1 MMKMFPLIVLLLHSS
16 AVYSD
21 SHSLRYYHTVVSAPG
36 PGIPEYSYV
45 GYVDDQEITNYN
57 SVSRRMLPRA
67 EWIKKEEPEY
77 WERETQIGKGAEA
90 VFRHNVRT
98 LMERFNQT
106 GGFHSVQWMIGCELD
121 DDGSIRGYDQHRYD
135 GGEFIA
141 LDTQTWTYTA
151 TMSQALITTQRWNS
165 PEERAGETVRNYL
178 ENICMEGLK
187 KYVENGREELE
198 RRVRPTVKVSGQ
210 HKDGTLMLHC
220 QVYGF
225 HPRRVDVKWMK
236 NGVDDIP
243 TYETT
248 HVLPNPDGT
257 YQIRVSADVMPGEDD
272 SYSCYVDH
280 SSLGAPLNI
289 VWEPPSSWVTPVA
302 VAVVVVA
309 LLVAAVVGFLLYS
322 RNKAGYRTASKPD
335 KFSSGIQQFSPI
347 NLSLFP
353 CVI

>member
-1 MMKMFPLIVLLLHSS
+1 MRKMFPLIVLLLHLS

-21 SHSLRYYHTVVSAPG
+21 SHSLRYYMTGVSAPG
-36 PGIPEYSYV
+36 SGIPEFSIV

-67 EWIKKEEPEY
+67 EWMKKEGPEY
-77 WERETQIGKGAEA
+77 WEAETQRSKGSEA
-90 VFRHNVRT
+90 ASRHNVRT
-98 LMERFNQT
+98 AMERFNHT
-106 GGFHSVQWMIGCELD
+106 GGFHTIQRMIGCELD
-121 DDGSIRGYDQHRYD
+121 DDGSIRGYEQYRYD
-135 GGEFIA
+135 GGEFMA

-165 PEERAGETVRNYL
+165 PEVREGERVRNYL
-178 ENICMEGLK
+178 ENECIYWLK
-187 KYVENGREELE
+187 KHLENGREELE
-198 RRVRPTVKVSGQ
+198 RRVQPTVKVSVQ

-220 QVYGF
+220 HVFGF
-225 HPRRVDVKWMK
+225 HSRHVVLKWMK
-236 NGVDDIP
+236 NGVDYVP

-289 VWEPPSSWVTPVA
+289 VWGPPSPWVTPV
-302 VAVVVVA
+302 VAVVVVVA
-309 LLVAAVVGFLLYS
+309 LVAALFGIFLY
-322 RNKAGYRTASKPD
+322 NKTSSDPNNTARA
-335 KFSSGIQQFSPI
+335 
-347 NLSLFP
+347 
-353 CVI
+353 

>member
-1 MMKMFPLIVLLLHSS
+1 MRKMFPLIVLLLHLS

-21 SHSLRYYHTVVSAPG
+21 SHSLRYYMTGVSAPG
-36 PGIPEYSYV
+36 SGIPEYSIV
-45 GYVDDQEITNYN
+45 GYVDDQEIVNYN

-67 EWIKKEEPEY
+67 EWMKKEGPEY
-77 WERETQIGKGAEA
+77 WEAQTQRSKGNEA
-90 VFRHNVRT
+90 VFRHNVRIA
-98 LMERFNQT
+98 LERFNVT
-106 GGFHSVQWMIGCELD
+106 GGFHTYQLMYGCELD
-121 DDGSIRGYDQHRYD
+121 DDGSIRGYEQLRYD

-151 TMSQALITTQRWNS
+151 TMSQALITTQRLNS
-165 PEERAGETVRNYL
+165 PKVQWGERKRKYL
-178 ENICMEGLK
+178 ENECIDWLK

-198 RRVRPTVKVSGQ
+198 RRVQPTVKVSGQ

-257 YQIRVSADVMPGEDD
+257 YQIRVSADVVPSEDN

-289 VWEPPSSWVTPVA
+289 VWEPPSSWVTPVV

-309 LLVAAVVGFLLYS
+309 LLVAAVVGFLLY
-322 RNKAGYRTASKPD
+322 RTSET
-335 KFSSGIQQFSPI
+335 SSDS
-347 NLSLFP
+347 NNTARA
-353 CVI
+353 

>member
-1 MMKMFPLIVLLLHSS
+1 MRKMFPLIVLLLHLS

-21 SHSLRYYHTVVSAPG
+21 SHSLRYYHTGVSAPG
-36 PGIPEYSYV
+36 SGIPEFSIV

-67 EWIKKEEPEY
+67 EWMKKVGPEY
-77 WERETQIGKGAEA
+77 WEDQTQIGKGNEA
-90 VFRHNVRT
+90 VYRHDMRI

-106 GGFHSVQWMIGCELD
+106 RGFHIFQVMSGCELD
-121 DDGSIRGYDQHRYD
+121 DDGSIRGWNQYRYD
-135 GGEFIA
+135 GGEFMA

-151 TMSQALITTQRWNS
+151 TMSQGLITTQKLNS
-165 PEERAGETVRNYL
+165 QELRAGERYRNYL
-178 ENICMEGLK
+178 ENECIDWLK
-187 KYVENGREELE
+187 KHVENGREELE
-198 RRVRPTVKVSGQ
+198 RRVRPKVKVSGQ

-225 HPRRVDVKWMK
+225 HPRPVDVKWMK
-236 NGVDDIP
+236 NGVDDVP

-289 VWEPPSSWVTPVA
+289 VWEQPSSWVTPVV

-309 LLVAAVVGFLLYS
+309 LLVAAVVGFLLYR
-322 RNKAGYRTASKPD
+322 RNKSGYKTASKPD

-347 NLSLFP
+347 NLSFP
-353 CVI
+353 CVK